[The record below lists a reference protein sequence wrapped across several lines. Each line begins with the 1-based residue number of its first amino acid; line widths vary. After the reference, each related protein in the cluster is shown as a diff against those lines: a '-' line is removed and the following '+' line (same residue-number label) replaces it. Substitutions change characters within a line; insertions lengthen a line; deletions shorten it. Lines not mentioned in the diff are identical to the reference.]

1 MSMLPITVLATA
13 TKTITPPIVQ
23 TIETFT
29 YISIGFGALGVG
41 IGFLVWLTI
50 RRAK

>member
-1 MSMLPITVLATA
+1 MLPITVLATA
-13 TKTITPPIVQ
+13 TKTITPLVQ

-29 YISIGFGALGVG
+29 YISIGFGALGVA

-50 RRAK
+50 RRVK

>member
-1 MSMLPITVLATA
+1 MLSITVLATA
-13 TKTITPPIVQ
+13 SNTITPLVQ

-29 YISIGFGALGVG
+29 YISIGIGALGVL
-41 IGFLVWLTI
+41 IGFLVWLTN